1 MKKNLL
7 LLLPI
12 VALFLPACKSS
23 KPYDSS
29 AGTGTYDGDYTD
41 MSELPQRGDF
51 NPDQDV
57 DYSTFRAGGKE
68 NGTIYF
74 ATDSS
79 TIAPSERGK
88 LDRIATWLF
97 QNTSKSIL
105 IAGHCDERGTLEYN
119 RALGEQR
126 ATSVRAYL
134 IGLGVAANRI
144 YTHSY
149 GEEKPAVPGANEAAY
164 QKNRRAEI
172 GVVMK

>member
-12 VALFLPACKSS
+12 TALLLPACKSS
-23 KPYDSS
+23 KPYDAN
-29 AGTGTYDGDYTD
+29 AGAGTYDGDYTD

-57 DYSTFRAGGKE
+57 DYSVFQANGKE
-68 NGTIYF
+68 NGIIYF

-79 TIAPSERGK
+79 TISSSERGK
-88 LDRIATWLF
+88 LDRVATWLF
-97 QNTSKSIL
+97 QNTGKSIL
-105 IAGHCDERGTLEYN
+105 VAGHCDERGTLEYN

-126 ATSVRAYL
+126 AAAVRSYL
-134 IGLGVAANRI
+134 IGLGVSANRI

-149 GEEKPAVPGANEAAY
+149 GEEKPAVIGASESAF

-172 GVVMK
+172 GVVTR